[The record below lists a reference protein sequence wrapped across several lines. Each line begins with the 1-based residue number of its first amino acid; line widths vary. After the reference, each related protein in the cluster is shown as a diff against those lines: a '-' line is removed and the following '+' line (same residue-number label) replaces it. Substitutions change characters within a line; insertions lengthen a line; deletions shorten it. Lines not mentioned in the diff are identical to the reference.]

1 MRQRVIVFF
10 VAFVLCFQAVAQSL
24 SIPVFTSGSQG
35 YKSFRIPAIVKTP
48 AETLVA
54 FAEGRVNSADD
65 FGNIDLVVKRSL
77 DQGAT
82 WSSMNVVVD
91 CKNLQAGNP
100 APVVDL
106 TDPRFPKGRIFLF
119 YNTGNNSE
127 NEVRKGNGCREVW
140 YKTSID
146 EGVTWSEPTNITLQ
160 VHHPK
165 QPKFNPAYNCQE
177 DWRSYANTPG
187 HAMQFERSRYKARIY
202 VAANHSQGDISSSNT
217 DYFSHGFYT
226 DDHGATFKL
235 AQSVPLAGSNE
246 STAAELSNGS
256 LLLNCRNQKGDVQN
270 RIIALS
276 HDGGEK
282 WDKAYF
288 DSNLPDP
295 ICQGAILTVG
305 FVKGKATLAFVNNA
319 DRKDRNNL
327 TLRLSADE
335 GATWPESYLI
345 DKNPVPND
353 ADYTAY
359 ADLVKLDKRKI
370 GVLYEKADYSLIVFK
385 SVNLK

>member
-1 MRQRVIVFF
+1 MIQFVSFFFISFVIC
-10 VAFVLCFQAVAQSL
+10 LQSAKL
-24 SIPVFTSGSQG
+24 SASVPVFTSGSQG
-35 YKSFRIPAIVKTP
+35 YKSFRIPAVVKTP
-48 AETLVA
+48 AGTLMA
-54 FAEGRVNSADD
+54 FAEGRVNGSDD
-65 FGNIDLVVKRSL
+65 FGNIDLVAKRSL

-82 WSSMNVVVD
+82 WSKISVVVD

-106 TDPRFPKGRIFLF
+106 TDPRYPKGRLFLF

-127 NEVRKGNGCREVW
+127 SEVRKGNGCREVW

-146 EGVTWSEPTNITLQ
+146 EGVTWSEPINITLQ
-160 VHHPK
+160 VHHPN
-165 QPKFNPAYNCQE
+165 QPRFNPAYHDKE

-187 HAMQFERSRYKARIY
+187 HAMQFQQLPYKGRIY
-202 VAANHSQGDISSSNT
+202 VAANHSQGDISCTNI
-217 DYFSHGFYT
+217 DYFSHGFYS

-235 AQSVPLAGSNE
+235 AQSVPLGGSNE
-246 STAAELSNGS
+246 STAAELLNGS
-256 LLLNCRNQKGDVQN
+256 LMLNCRNQKGDVHD

-282 WDKAYF
+282 WDKVYF

-305 FVKGKATLAFVNNA
+305 FLKGKARLAIVNNA
-319 DRKDRNNL
+319 DQKERNNL
-327 TLRLSADE
+327 TLRTSDDE
-335 GATWPESYLI
+335 GATWPKSYLI
-345 DKNPVPND
+345 DKNPTRNE

-359 ADLVKLDKRKI
+359 ADLVKLNKRNI
-370 GVLYEKADYSLIVFK
+370 GVLYEKADYSFIVFK
-385 SVNLK
+385 SINLK

>member
-1 MRQRVIVFF
+1 
-10 VAFVLCFQAVAQSL
+10 
-24 SIPVFTSGSQG
+24 
-35 YKSFRIPAIVKTP
+35 
-48 AETLVA
+48 
-54 FAEGRVNSADD
+54 
-65 FGNIDLVVKRSL
+65 
-77 DQGAT
+77 
-82 WSSMNVVVD
+82 
-91 CKNLQAGNP
+91 
-100 APVVDL
+100 
-106 TDPRFPKGRIFLF
+106 
-119 YNTGNNSE
+119 
-127 NEVRKGNGCREVW
+127 
-140 YKTSID
+140 
-146 EGVTWSEPTNITLQ
+146 
-160 VHHPK
+160 
-165 QPKFNPAYNCQE
+165 
-177 DWRSYANTPG
+177 
-187 HAMQFERSRYKARIY
+187 
-202 VAANHSQGDISSSNT
+202 
-217 DYFSHGFYT
+217 
-226 DDHGATFKL
+226 
-235 AQSVPLAGSNE
+235 
-246 STAAELSNGS
+246 